1 MGFAVRDAYLLPE
14 QPEVYLS
21 PTLLKTASRSEN
33 PNDGFF
39 WHTDASFKANPT
51 AHTFLYCL
59 ETPRGAQKLS
69 LPALAKLISL
79 RDANASKAC
88 WPPLCRSLLAP

>member
-51 AHTFLYCL
+51 AHTFCIAS
-59 ETPRGAQKLS
+59 RRRGGAQKLS
-69 LPALAKLISL
+69 LPALAKSISL

-88 WPPLCRSLLAP
+88 